1 MAAETEQAG
10 GGAVRCMIITGKSGA
25 GMSSVLKSLEDI
37 GYTAVDNLPL
47 GLLPHLLDQTP
58 QIGGPLAVVVD
69 SRTFG
74 FTVEAMAAAL
84 ADARSRPDLQ
94 VELMFIDCSTERLLN
109 RYTETRRRHP
119 MAKDRPVTEGIA
131 AEEVLLAPLRSQAD
145 HVIDTSDLSI
155 HDLRRMVVGRF
166 GLDGGAGL
174 TITVVSFGFRGGL
187 PRDADLV
194 IDVRFLK
201 NPHWDPVLRPLT
213 GLDPEVQ
220 AAVRADE
227 GFEPFLDA
235 LKALIGPLLPR
246 YEREGKSYLTIA
258 IGCTGGRHRSVFVAE
273 TLVSWLQ
280 TMNHRTLIMH
290 RDVPMERAAEP
301 RT

>member
-1 MAAETEQAG
+1 MAADPAG
-10 GGAVRCMIITGKSGA
+10 TGAVRCMIITGKSGA
-25 GMSSVLKSLEDI
+25 GMSTVLKSLEDI

-47 GLLPHLLDQTP
+47 GLLPHLLDQIP
-58 QIGGPLAVVVD
+58 RIGGPLAVVVD

-74 FTVEAMAAAL
+74 FSVEAMAATL
-84 ADARSRPDLQ
+84 DEARSRPDLLA
-94 VELMFIDCSTERLLN
+94 ELMFIDCSTERLLN

-131 AEEVLLAPLRSQAD
+131 AEDVLLAPLREQAD

-155 HDLRRMVVGRF
+155 HDLRRLMVGRF
-166 GLDGGAGL
+166 GLDGGVGL

-194 IDVRFLK
+194 FDVRFLK
-201 NPHWDPVLRPLT
+201 NPHWDPALRPLT
-213 GLDPEVQ
+213 GLDPPVQ
-220 AAVRADE
+220 ASVRSDE

-258 IGCTGGRHRSVFVAE
+258 VGCTGGRHRSVFVAE
-273 TLVSWLQ
+273 TLVSWLKS
-280 TMNHRTLIMH
+280 MNHRTLILH